1 MLPRAL
7 GCRSPRS
14 PLKHTHPP
22 LSTLCGHMVCFN
34 HWLVQLLPRFCPQMR
49 PWRTFR
55 TASATLRPVFAPVAV
70 LPYRCGCPARVWS
83 CPPHLRR
90 YCDCGLSDFRKES
103 GTLLGPLTVPERVS
117 ASRRATYCEAAV
129 PCTGNRRTWLCAAVH
144 LSVTANIF
152 FHNDLH
158 TNPRSK
164 SERGMYYILL
174 IVKILVA
181 TRSVCKCGGLIMYR
195 L

>member
-1 MLPRAL
+1 
-7 GCRSPRS
+7 
-14 PLKHTHPP
+14 
-22 LSTLCGHMVCFN
+22 MVCFN

-49 PWRTFR
+49 PWLTFR
-55 TASATLRPVFAPVAV
+55 TARATLRPVFAPVAV
-70 LPYRCGCPARVWS
+70 LPYRCGCPARGWS

-181 TRSVCKCGGLIMYR
+181 TRSVCKCGGLILYR